1 MTRSIVSAAVA
12 AVVAAVVACGMAVVR
27 ADDLGTEI
35 DLTTFGRAAAA
46 PESVWDGL
54 PLEDVA
60 RRRGT
65 APRRIYIAGM
75 IGPSFAGVT
84 SPAEADLASA
94 DMLFAAGGTLGVA
107 FERQRGRLRL
117 EVEGMGRDT
126 YDAPFT
132 AFPSP
137 DEATLLTNNW
147 SVMTNAWRDLML
159 SDRFGVY
166 GGGLR
171 QQPPAAR
178 VSPRGAPAAGGETR
192 RI

>member
-1 MTRSIVSAAVA
+1 LPGGVVNPRIACDRRRDLPHHTTLHRSAAA
-12 AVVAAVVACGMAVVR
+12 
-27 ADDLGTEI
+27 E
-35 DLTTFGRAAAA
+35 
-46 PESVWDGL
+46 
-54 PLEDVA
+54 
-60 RRRGT
+60 
-65 APRRIYIAGM
+65 PR
-75 IGPSFAGVT
+75 
-84 SPAEADLASA
+84 PAEADFVSA
-94 DMLFAAGGTLGVA
+94 DTLFAAGGALGVA

-117 EVEGMGRDT
+117 EVEGMARDT

-137 DEATLLTNNW
+137 GEATLLTNNW

-159 SDRFGVY
+159 NYRFGVY

>member
-1 MTRSIVSAAVA
+1 LPGVVVNPRIACDRRRDPPHLSAAA
-12 AVVAAVVACGMAVVR
+12 
-27 ADDLGTEI
+27 E
-35 DLTTFGRAAAA
+35 
-46 PESVWDGL
+46 
-54 PLEDVA
+54 
-60 RRRGT
+60 
-65 APRRIYIAGM
+65 PR
-75 IGPSFAGVT
+75 
-84 SPAEADLASA
+84 PAEADLASA
-94 DMLFAAGGTLGVA
+94 DTLFAAGGALGVA

-117 EVEGMGRDT
+117 KVEGMGRDT

-132 AFPSP
+132 ALPSP

-171 QQPPAAR
+171 QQPSTVR
-178 VSPRGAPAAGGETR
+178 VSPRGAPAAGGEAR